1 MRAGARPVQDFPAR
15 DSLREQCRGAAAMPV
30 CDLSQ
35 RFVRVLAR
43 RDDGFVEFAFSV
55 GWPELSVEL
64 MLPARDF
71 DAFCQAHAVHMLP
84 DEADDTSRQG
94 DKPQ

>member
-1 MRAGARPVQDFPAR
+1 MRASAHPVQQFPAR
-15 DSLREQCRGAAAMPV
+15 DSLHEPRRGTAAMPV

-64 MLPARDF
+64 LLPVRDF

-84 DEADDTSRQG
+84 DADDTSRQG